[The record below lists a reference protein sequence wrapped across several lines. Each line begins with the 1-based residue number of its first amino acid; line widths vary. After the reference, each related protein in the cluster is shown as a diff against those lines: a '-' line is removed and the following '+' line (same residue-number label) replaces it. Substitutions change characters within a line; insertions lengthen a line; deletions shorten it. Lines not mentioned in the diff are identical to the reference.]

1 VEVTI
6 KLDTSLPT
14 DVAHLQQL
22 ANAFDGSVVAKPA
35 PEVPKKTTVKPD
47 PQAPAKEVKAETA
60 ETAETPAPAE
70 KPNAKTGSERVT
82 IVEVR
87 AECGKKVNADCV
99 AVFKKMG
106 FDGLSKIPAESLAE
120 ALELI
125 KALPNKA

>member
-14 DVAHLQQL
+14 DVAHLQLL

-35 PEVPKKTTVKPD
+35 PEVQKKTIVKPD

-70 KPNAKTGSERVT
+70 KPKAKTGSERVT
-82 IVEVR
+82 IEMVR
-87 AECGKKVNADCV
+87 AECGKKVAASCKT
-99 AVFKKMG
+99 VFSDMG
-106 FDGLSKIPAESLAE
+106 FGGLSKIPAESLAE